1 MHNPCLI
8 AVRWS
13 ASPRVRRAL
22 PVVRAVSGLVS
33 VRLRVAL
40 FHVDARMVPKR
51 AAAVVSFL
59 GHEVSPEAQF
69 ALRQLPKLDS
79 LDDLLVALSQQ
90 IAGTPPTPES
100 FRHLQRSMSLDSQT
114 AGGLYSGVHWL
125 LRTAMRSTLQ
135 QKALTVE
142 LEDLKI
148 PQPFVEPLVRT
159 VIQGRAALGDQGL
172 GGLPSLEE
180 LRWRLDV
187 SISTSGL
194 HRVLRPHLT
203 LQCELGDGTTHAFY
217 ASKQRFEELR
227 YTCARL
233 LNDMQAV
240 GARLPALAH
249 TEDARRRS
257 TAPPVGKAPA
267 ANLD

>member
-1 MHNPCLI
+1 M
-8 AVRWS
+8 
-13 ASPRVRRAL
+13 
-22 PVVRAVSGLVS
+22 
-33 VRLRVAL
+33 
-40 FHVDARMVPKR
+40 
-51 AAAVVSFL
+51 
-59 GHEVSPEAQF
+59 
-69 ALRQLPKLDS
+69 
-79 LDDLLVALSQQ
+79 
-90 IAGTPPTPES
+90 
-100 FRHLQRSMSLDSQT
+100 
-114 AGGLYSGVHWL
+114 
-125 LRTAMRSTLQ
+125 
-135 QKALTVE
+135 
-142 LEDLKI
+142 
-148 PQPFVEPLVRT
+148 
-159 VIQGRAALGDQGL
+159 QGRAALGDQGL

-240 GARLPALAH
+240 EARLPALAH
-249 TEDARRRS
+249 TEDARRRG
-257 TAPPVGKAPA
+257 TAPPAGKAPA